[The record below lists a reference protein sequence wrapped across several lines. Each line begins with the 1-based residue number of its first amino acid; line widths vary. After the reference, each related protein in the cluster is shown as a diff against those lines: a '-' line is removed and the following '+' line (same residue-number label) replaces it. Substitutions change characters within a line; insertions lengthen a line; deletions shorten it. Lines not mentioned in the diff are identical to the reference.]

1 MPSSTA
7 QIPGLRRDYGKAPG
21 HSPATSAGQGAGRCR
36 ASETCLGPSSPEGTA
51 GQGLQA
57 SPYDESNRLSLRG
70 LQSEVAEK
78 KPDYAKETRMISSLL
93 ISQLMDERRL
103 QKAAPA
109 LPGQGLMLQPAV
121 GAPGQP
127 LAPGDQAFSLL
138 PGRMG
143 IRTSSGEAGLGARL
157 FVQEGSRDLPP
168 RRGFSSITITARQV
182 VPGAAPL
189 RWGSAVDP
197 PCSKCGAKDRRV
209 DKAAPAKGRD
219 PPPKLP
225 NAPEGSANSPA
236 APFRAPEPR
245 GPSGQGSPCWV
256 LNPENK
262 ENAMIP
268 PALPSHGEK
277 VPLVFS
283 SCVHLRVSQPG
294 ANTVRYLDRSL
305 SVPLGPPPVPG
316 SRVHRSV
323 LSLSLGCSS
332 HRLTADGADRMAN
345 AGQEAEAAGPLSP
358 RPAKPGQARAP
369 AAWEPNCKGSRLRE
383 SPPGPRVPAGSHPCP
398 WGGTPTPGNP
408 ALLPDSGKGTDPSA
422 VGKGRGDGTA
432 LYHTVSH
439 PNKLAIHIPGWSYT
453 AGDYQCCDLVVK
465 LKDCRSPSKERGM
478 APASPPA
485 PPEPMH
491 PEKPDPPPEQ
501 DTRLDPEITVLPA
514 HSLTLREALEVH
526 KPQFISRSQERLRKL
541 ESMAQQR
548 KAQRGESPRKKPSP
562 LPLRTAKKKQYTIPH
577 PLSDNLFKPK
587 ERCISEKE
595 MHMRSKRIYNNLP
608 EVKKKKEEQKKR
620 VILQSNRLRAEVFK
634 KQLLDQILQRSTD

>member
-1 MPSSTA
+1 
-7 QIPGLRRDYGKAPG
+7 
-21 HSPATSAGQGAGRCR
+21 
-36 ASETCLGPSSPEGTA
+36 
-51 GQGLQA
+51 
-57 SPYDESNRLSLRG
+57 
-70 LQSEVAEK
+70 
-78 KPDYAKETRMISSLL
+78 MISSLL

-103 QKAAPA
+103 QRKAPA
-109 LPGQGLMLQPAV
+109 LPGQCLMLQPEV
-121 GAPGQP
+121 PAPGRP
-127 LAPGDQAFSLL
+127 LASGDQAFSLL

-143 IRTSSGEAGLGARL
+143 IGTSSGEAGWGARL
-157 FVQEGSRDLPP
+157 FAPEGSRDPRP

-182 VPGAAPL
+182 VPSANPL
-189 RWGSAVDP
+189 AWGSAADP
-197 PCSKCGAKDRRV
+197 PCSKCGAR
-209 DKAAPAKGRD
+209 AAPAQGRD
-219 PPPKLP
+219 PPPHT
-225 NAPEGSANSPA
+225 PEGPADIPA
-236 APFRAPEPR
+236 APLPGPEAR
-245 GPSGQGSPCWV
+245 RPSGEGRPCWV
-256 LNPENK
+256 LSPENK
-262 ENAMIP
+262 ENAVIP
-268 PALPSHGEK
+268 RAPRSHGEK

-283 SCVHLRVSQPG
+283 SCVHLRVSQPC
-294 ANTVRYLDRSL
+294 ANSVHYLDRSL
-305 SVPLGPPPVPG
+305 SVPLGPPSIPG
-316 SRVHRSV
+316 PRVHRSV
-323 LSLSLGCSS
+323 LSLNLSCSS
-332 HRLTADGADRMAN
+332 PRLTADGADRMAN
-345 AGQEAEAAGPLSP
+345 AGEEAVADGPGSP
-358 RPAKPGQARAP
+358 RRAEPRPGRAP
-369 AAWEPNCKGSRLRE
+369 AAWEPNCKGARPQENPPWPRGPSG
-383 SPPGPRVPAGSHPCP
+383 SPPRP
-398 WGGTPTPGNP
+398 WGSAPALGTPE
-408 ALLPDSGKGTDPSA
+408 LPDSGKGSDPFA
-422 VGKGRGDGTA
+422 LGKMRGDGA
-432 LYHTVSH
+432 AVYHAVSH
-439 PNKLAIHIPGWSYT
+439 PNKLSIHIPGWSYA
-453 AGDYQCCDLVVK
+453 AGDYRCCDLVVK

-501 DTRLDPEITVLPA
+501 DACLDPEITVLPA